1 MTADEQQNIQ
11 SIPSDVPGASE
22 NHGIFHRKYFFFDY
36 DGTLAVPRTREIPQS
51 TRVALQQLREK
62 GHFVALATG
71 RLQINA
77 LEYVKSVGIDNIVAD
92 GGYSVT
98 LGGKLL
104 WMEPLEL
111 EPAKQCL
118 RALDNLH
125 IPWAVTTANELVRY
139 SPYASFAEISGDY
152 YVPTQYAPSLTVDTL
167 SCIYKIYIPCA
178 AENEQ
183 DLINTGALDTVP
195 YIRYNSDTVFVEPMD
210 KQRGIKRL
218 MDELGASYDD
228 VVVFGDDVND
238 VTMFTPEWTSIA
250 MGNAREVIKQRATYI
265 TSNCDND
272 GIYNACKHFGWI

>member
-1 MTADEQQNIQ
+1 MAVDRQ
-11 SIPSDVPGASE
+11 SV
-22 NHGIFHRKYFFFDY
+22 FRKKYFFFDY

-51 TRVALQQLREK
+51 TRDTLQCLREQ

-98 LGGKLL
+98 LGGVLL
-104 WMEPLEL
+104 WMEPLDL

-118 RALDNLH
+118 RALDALH

-139 SPYASFAEISGDY
+139 SPHERFAEIAGDY
-152 YVPTQYAPSLTVDTL
+152 YVPTQYEPDLTIDAL
-167 SCIYKIYIPCA
+167 SCIYKIYIPCPA
-178 AENEQ
+178 DKEQ
-183 DLINTGALDTVP
+183 ELINTGALDMVP

-218 MDELGASYDD
+218 MDELQAPYED

-250 MGNAREVIKQRATYI
+250 MGNAREIIKQRATYI
-265 TSNCDND
+265 TTNCDDD